1 MSTVAMEGLRTERR
15 LYQSREDFS
24 RRAHVGSLEA
34 YRQLYQEAEADP
46 EAFWARAAGN
56 LDWFKRWDKVLD
68 WKPPF
73 AKWFLGGELNL
84 AYNCLDQQ
92 AAKGRGNKA
101 AIMWEGEPGDIRT
114 LTYRQVLAEVSKL
127 ANALTTLGVR
137 NGDRIAIYMG
147 MEPELPISMLSCAR
161 IGAPHTV
168 IFGGFSSNSIAD
180 RIKDCE
186 ARVVITQDGTYRR
199 GSEVKLK
206 AAVDQALV
214 SCPSVS

>member
-1 MSTVAMEGLRTERR
+1 
-15 LYQSREDFS
+15 
-24 RRAHVGSLEA
+24 
-34 YRQLYQEAEADP
+34 
-46 EAFWARAAGN
+46 FWARAAGD
-56 LDWFKRWDKVLD
+56 LHWFKRWDKVLD

-84 AYNCLDQQ
+84 TYNCLDKQ

-101 AIMWEGEPGDIRT
+101 AIIWEGEPGDIRT
-114 LTYRQVLAEVSKL
+114 LTYREVLAEVSKL

-137 NGDRIAIYMG
+137 NGDRIAFYMG
-147 MEPELPISMLSCAR
+147 MEPELPIAMLACAR

-168 IFGGFSSNSIAD
+168 IFGGFSANSIAD

-199 GSEVKLK
+199 GS
-206 AAVDQALV
+206 
-214 SCPSVS
+214 